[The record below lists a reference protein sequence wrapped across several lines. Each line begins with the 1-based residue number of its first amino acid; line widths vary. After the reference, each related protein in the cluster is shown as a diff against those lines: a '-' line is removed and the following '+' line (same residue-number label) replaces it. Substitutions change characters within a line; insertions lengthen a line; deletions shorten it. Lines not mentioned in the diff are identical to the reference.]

1 VAAPR
6 SPGALR
12 EPLLARR
19 GCAGIGGGGA
29 AQWEDLGTRPR
40 TEREGRERER
50 EGGTAEGRGGAR
62 GAGMDYIAHIS
73 VWNQLQSLA
82 KQMQHDIVH
91 APNHKYIAH
100 QLALLYVRAL
110 PPAVVAPHPHS
121 WVGQTTDG
129 YPMDARP
136 GNHKEHPAA
145 RTHTPLRLGPSHAR
159 GGVWVFTS
167 CTNWIR

>member
-1 VAAPR
+1 
-6 SPGALR
+6 
-12 EPLLARR
+12 
-19 GCAGIGGGGA
+19 
-29 AQWEDLGTRPR
+29 
-40 TEREGRERER
+40 
-50 EGGTAEGRGGAR
+50 
-62 GAGMDYIAHIS
+62 MDYIAHIS